1 MKRTMLKV
9 KTEGLLKDISNA
21 IDYAQ
26 QTKETVA
33 MDISFEEKKK
43 SFCLTRVEAE
53 AKNQGFV
60 DGMNCGRSEIIPVK
74 FFLQSLG
81 VFLENI
87 KTQGTIGTI
96 KIVPMVTEQRERYSI
111 ELYLDKAR
119 D

>member
-1 MKRTMLKV
+1 MNI
-9 KTEGLLKDISNA
+9 LKDISNA

-33 MDISFEEKKK
+33 MDISFEGKKK

-53 AKNQGFV
+53 AKAKNQGFV

-111 ELYLDKAR
+111 ELYLDK
-119 D
+119 